1 MSDHSKADDLRCG
14 FVSIVGRPNVGKS
27 TLLNKLIGQ
36 KISITSRKPQTTR
49 QQIVGIKTEGSVQ
62 IIFIDTPGLHQIDD
76 KSLAINRYMNKAAT
90 SAFSGVDLI
99 VLVVDAQRWTQ
110 GDDQVVDKLRHCGVP
125 VILAVNKIDRVE
137 SKTQLLPFIENA
149 AQKMDFVDIVPLSA
163 KTNHQL
169 ECLENC
175 IAQYLPE
182 GVHHYP
188 EDQITDRSQRFLAA
202 ELVREKIMRQLGDE
216 LPYQI
221 AVEIEAFSQQV
232 NILHISALILVERD
246 GQKAIV
252 IGDKGERLRLIGQEA
267 RLDMEKAFESKVM
280 LKLWVKVKG
289 GWSDDDRALRSLGY
303 E

>member
-1 MSDHSKADDLRCG
+1 MSDKLPVFQCG

-49 QQIVGIKTEGSVQ
+49 QNIMGIKTEGSRQ
-62 IIFIDTPGLHQIDD
+62 IIFIDTPGLHQEDE
-76 KSLAINRYMNKAAT
+76 KSRAMNRYMNRTAA
-90 SAFSGVDLI
+90 SAFKNVDVVI
-99 VLVVDAQRWTQ
+99 WVIDARRFTKEDENVLAALQSCQ
-110 GDDQVVDKLRHCGVP
+110 AP
-125 VILAVNKIDRVE
+125 IILAANKIDRLE
-137 SKTQLLPFIENA
+137 NKDKLLPVIEA
-149 AQKMDFVDIVPLSA
+149 LSHKLTFADIVPLSA
-163 KTNHQL
+163 KTAQQVDRL
-169 ECLENC
+169 ESCLYR
-175 IAQYLPE
+175 YLPE
-182 GVHHYP
+182 GAHHYD

-221 AVEIEAFSQQV
+221 AVEIEQFKQQGK
-232 NILHISALILVERD
+232 ILHISALIWVERD

-252 IGDKGERLRLIGQEA
+252 IGEKGERLRLIGSNA
-267 RLDMEKAFESKVM
+267 RVDMEKLFDSKVM